1 VVVVAV
7 AVAHSIA
14 GEAGGAKAGLGVGE
28 AAPVAVAGAVL
39 VAASS
44 LKAQLDAPGDVEE
57 VQHHVGEVD
66 KAGGARG
73 LLSI

>member
-1 VVVVAV
+1 MAIVAV

-14 GEAGGAKAGLGVGE
+14 GEAGVGE

-44 LKAQLDAPGDVEE
+44 LKAQLDAPGYVVE

-66 KAGGARG
+66 KAGGASAR
-73 LLSI
+73 LSCNRD